1 MEKII
6 NAHCHIYPEKVAAR
20 ATAGIRE
27 FYGLD
32 RSLNGMTDDLI
43 KDGSKV
49 GVTHY
54 LVHSVATKPEQ
65 VNSINEFI
73 SYEVKTHPGL
83 FTGFGS
89 LHPESDNIERDIKHL
104 VDLGLKGVKLHPDFQ
119 NFSLAEE
126 KAWEFGNLIKEYN
139 LPVLIHCGDPRYER
153 SNPAQMV
160 EFIKHTSGLKIIA
173 AHLGGW
179 SRWDEAEKLLA
190 GKYDIYV
197 DMSSSLAWLKPE
209 DAVRI
214 IRKYGVNRVMWGSDY
229 PMWEHEPEI
238 GYFNKLPLSKEERQ
252 SVLYDTA
259 AKLLGIE

>member
-1 MEKII
+1 MQKII

-43 KDGSKV
+43 RDGSKV

-65 VNSINEFI
+65 VKSINEFI
-73 SYEVKTHPGL
+73 ASEVNSHPGI

-89 LHPESDNIERDIKHL
+89 LHPESADIEADIKHL

-119 NFSLAEE
+119 NFSLDEQRA
-126 KAWEFGNLIKEYN
+126 FDLGNLIKEYDI
-139 LPVLIHCGDPRYER
+139 PVLLHCGDPRYER
-153 SNPAQMV
+153 SNPAQLE
-160 EFIKHTSGLKIIA
+160 EFIKHTPGLTTIA

-179 SRWDEAEKLLA
+179 SKWEEAEKLIA

-197 DMSSSLAWLKPE
+197 DMSSSLAWLTPE

-214 IRKYGVNRVMWGSDY
+214 IRKYGVDRVMWGSDY
-229 PMWEHEPEI
+229 PMWEHEPEMKH
-238 GYFNKLPLSKEERQ
+238 FEKLLLTEDEKQ
-252 SVLYDTA
+252 AVLYSTA
-259 AKLLGIE
+259 AKLLGVD